1 MQLILVL
8 LIMYTIYVFFQRYV
22 PVIQAS
28 YIDNLH
34 QAENEHAVIDLRDY
48 IASSHSPI
56 KGAYEIPLAYLKRHT
71 DKIPNQKVIVIA
83 SDSVEKNI
91 GMRVLKRR
99 GFEVVGFYYP
109 NEHINEVPE
118 DIIKI

>member
-8 LIMYTIYVFFQRYV
+8 LIMYTIYVLFQRYV

-28 YIDNLH
+28 YIDHVH
-34 QAENEHAVIDLRDY
+34 QADNEHVVIDLRDY
-48 IASSHSPI
+48 ISSSHLPI

-109 NEHINEVPE
+109 NEKINEVPG
-118 DIIKI
+118 DIVKI